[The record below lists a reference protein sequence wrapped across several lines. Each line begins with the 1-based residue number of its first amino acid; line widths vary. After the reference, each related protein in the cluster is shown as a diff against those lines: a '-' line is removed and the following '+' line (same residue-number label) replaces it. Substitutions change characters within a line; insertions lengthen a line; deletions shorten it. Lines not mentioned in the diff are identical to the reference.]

1 MNTICLLLTLI
12 CTRQIFHYIHEKN
25 EYMQDKLLV
34 IQPTVS
40 GIKNTTHID
49 LFEFKT
55 YKINGNGE
63 NIIKKFLKF
72 PPQPKFIK
80 NINMD
85 NSKFWFMLLTI
96 FI

>member
-1 MNTICLLLTLI
+1 MNMNYFLLTLI

-25 EYMQDKLLV
+25 EHILDKLLV
-34 IQPTVS
+34 IQPAVS
-40 GIKNTTHID
+40 GIINTTDIHSD
-49 LFEFKT
+49 GFRA
-55 YKINGNGE
+55 YKINGE

-72 PPQPKFIK
+72 PTPPKFIK